1 MEGITRSADRI
12 DMEKPYLSVRGID
25 WLGHAR
31 MKQAHEP
38 LESHVHPGCMEIT
51 FVMDGVQIYCA
62 EGREYQIFGGQGFIS
77 FLDQPHSS
85 SGDFLDVG
93 EIYWMQ
99 LNLTHPEDFL
109 GLNPELSFELTN
121 RLQEIDRHVFWFD
134 RRIREL
140 IKQVFGEFNNQ
151 GTTPLAIASLTYL
164 IQLLLRTMGGG
175 RLIQNRFAELE
186 EYIDSHLGENIRI
199 EDLSAVCQ
207 LSVSTLQHKFKDYF
221 GRAPAEYIN
230 YRKIQRAKEMLLEGK
245 TVTETAMLLGFNT
258 SNYFATVF
266 RKFNR
271 MSPSQWTVRH
281 GKGQGADRK

>member
-1 MEGITRSADRI
+1 MNRSEDRI
-12 DMEKPYLSVRGID
+12 DLTKPYLSVQGID

-38 LESHVHPGCMEIT
+38 LENHVHPGCIEIT
-51 FVMDGVQIYCA
+51 FVMDGSQTYCA
-62 EGREYQIFGGQGFIS
+62 EGRDYPISGGQGFVA

-85 SGDFLDVG
+85 SSDFLDVG

-99 LNLTHPEDFL
+99 LNLTQPENFL
-109 GLNPELSFELTN
+109 GLNPELSFELVN
-121 RLQEIDRHVFWFD
+121 RLLEIDQHVFWFNH
-134 RRIREL
+134 RIRDL
-140 IKQVFGEFNNQ
+140 LKQVFDEFNDH
-151 GTTPLAIASLTYL
+151 GTTLLAISSLVYL
-164 IQLLLRTMGGG
+164 LQLLLRTMGRG
-175 RLIQNRFAELE
+175 RLIQERFAGLE
-186 EYIDSHLGENIRI
+186 GYIDSHLGENIRI
-199 EDLSAVCQ
+199 EDLSAACQ

-271 MSPSQWTVRH
+271 MSPSQWIDKH
-281 GKGQGADRK
+281 GKPEK